1 MHSDYVFPFLQFTR
15 RAGQSLRHRL
25 HQLAA
30 AMEAH
35 RANNAQLCTDFST
48 GAAAQPA
55 GSAAAVA
62 AVGAAAVAAVR
73 ISTFH
78 SFCLQTLRQFAHLAG
93 LPKDFTVFPPKM
105 QVSAESIPPLSAPTP
120 CCLLCRPTSVFSN
133 AFPLSLAETLMEL
146 LQEWAERKAAEA
158 GEHGASR
165 ISVPTGKK
173 LHYIIRR
180 FLHEF
185 GRLEAENAAMQVLQ
199 GSRPLHQPAAAAAA
213 AATVAQA
220 SDPSASSASAAAAAT
235 NHGNSHRRRRISF
248 GDGGGGGGEGDEDEG
263 LFAWLWEQYR
273 RRLVL
278 NKAVDFSQFAP

>member
-1 MHSDYVFPFLQFTR
+1 
-15 RAGQSLRHRL
+15 
-25 HQLAA
+25 
-30 AMEAH
+30 
-35 RANNAQLCTDFST
+35 
-48 GAAAQPA
+48 
-55 GSAAAVA
+55 
-62 AVGAAAVAAVR
+62 
-73 ISTFH
+73 
-78 SFCLQTLRQFAHLAG
+78 
-93 LPKDFTVFPPKM
+93 
-105 QVSAESIPPLSAPTP
+105 
-120 CCLLCRPTSVFSN
+120 
-133 AFPLSLAETLMEL
+133 MEL

-235 NHGNSHRRRRISF
+235 NH
-248 GDGGGGGGEGDEDEG
+248 
-263 LFAWLWEQYR
+263 
-273 RRLVL
+273 
-278 NKAVDFSQFAP
+278 